1 MTPDA
6 ARLYV
11 SYVPGVVANLMAVL
25 NTKPEPKVKTD
36 LMASIRILQ
45 GLMLEANAVLQE
57 VPEEKP
63 P

>member
-11 SYVPGVVANLMAVL
+11 SYVPGVVADLMAVL
-25 NTKPEPKVKTD
+25 NTKPEPKVKAD
-36 LMASIRILQ
+36 LMASVRLLQ

-57 VPEEKP
+57 VPE
-63 P
+63 

>member
-11 SYVPGVVANLMAVL
+11 SYVPGVVADLMAVL